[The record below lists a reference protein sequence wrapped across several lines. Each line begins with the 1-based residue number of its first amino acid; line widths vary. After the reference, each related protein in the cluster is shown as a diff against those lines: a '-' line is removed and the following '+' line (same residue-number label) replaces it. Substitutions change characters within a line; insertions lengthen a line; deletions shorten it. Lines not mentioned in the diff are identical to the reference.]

1 MLNLGQEFC
10 RTYIAI
16 LERSLNTFPQWPTA
30 DPSWRFYTKFGNG
43 LTPTQTDKMTAKLRV
58 LYNIQFRKNDTE
70 INEHQHGHE
79 AGATFYA
86 LTQAH
91 HLEPRSVC
99 RLSTRSTRDRS
110 SPAVLQQL
118 AAALQP
124 GFTPMVWVCA
134 QNWAIYPKERKT
146 LKGML
151 SKKTNWVIYIYIYNV
166 YMHYHCL
173 SSKNRWRMK
182 DGG

>member
-1 MLNLGQEFC
+1 M
-10 RTYIAI
+10 AW
-16 LERSLNTFPQWPTA
+16 PQLKPTKWP
-30 DPSWRFYTKFGNG
+30 PNC
-43 LTPTQTDKMTAKLRV
+43 V
-58 LYNIQFRKNDTE
+58 LFFKISNFEKNDTE

-151 SKKTNWVIYIYIYNV
+151 SKEKNWVIYIYIYIMCICTIIV
-166 YMHYHCL
+166 YHP
-173 SSKNRWRMK
+173 KIDEGWRMVVSGSV
-182 DGG
+182 DLPLSCDSGSQLGVQTWLPHDTSPVWLP